1 MKKLFCVLM
10 TVALLSALM
19 TGCGTL
25 SEKIE
30 QVKDRLTDG
39 DETPLEIDTI
49 DKVNYYAGMKLLNE
63 ASEDRR
69 QMPISHITATAVGT
83 EYDPSLDSEYWYDDG
98 GTYEIPSVV
107 IGHDISM
114 YKFRITKVI
123 YFRISVAKG
132 DYLADK
138 IGTGKAE
145 VVITDLD
152 FGLNPSAMITFKNGD
167 RFFSC
172 LSEIV
177 LQDGLNNFR
186 TDLYIK
192 DYEWVKDL
200 TGDLSSF
207 DVYVDLEN
215 SQVDQIDWRPFSYKP
230 SEAPTYGIEIEENSV
245 NMCDCDYA
253 FYLYELDE
261 YYNGTPDETKKKTEP
276 EAYEETTSN
285 FETELWDTLPADFWQ

>member
-1 MKKLFCVLM
+1 MKKLFCVLL
-10 TVALLSALM
+10 TIALLSALM
-19 TGCGTL
+19 TGCGVLTDR
-25 SEKIE
+25 IG
-30 QVKDRLTDG
+30 QATDRLMDS
-39 DETPLEIDTI
+39 DEEPLEIDTI

-63 ASEDRR
+63 ASEYRWG
-69 QMPISHITATAVGT
+69 QMSISHITATTVKA
-83 EYDPSLDSEYWYDDG
+83 EYDPLDSEHWYDDG
-98 GTYEIPSVV
+98 GTYEIPSIV

-114 YKFRITKVI
+114 YQFRITKVI

-138 IGTGKAE
+138 LGTGKAE

-152 FGLNPSAMITFKNGD
+152 FGFNPSAMITFKNGD

-172 LSEIV
+172 LSEGV

-215 SQVDQIDWRPFSYKP
+215 SQVEHMNWSPFSFKP
-230 SEAPTYGIEIEENSV
+230 SEAPAYDIEIEESSV

-253 FYLYELDE
+253 FYLHELDE
-261 YYNGTPDETKKKTEP
+261 YYNGTPDQKEP
-276 EAYEETTSN
+276 ETYEETTGN